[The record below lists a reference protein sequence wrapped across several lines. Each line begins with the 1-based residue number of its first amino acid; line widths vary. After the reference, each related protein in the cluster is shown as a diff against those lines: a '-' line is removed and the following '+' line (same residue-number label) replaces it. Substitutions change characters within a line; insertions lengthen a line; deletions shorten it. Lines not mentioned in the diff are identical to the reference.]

1 MEISITNENRR
12 LREIVQQLL
21 DRIDENQRIAHHFHD
36 FELSLL
42 NTSDLHST
50 ISLLLDEACRHFRL
64 ASSSLIL
71 LDRQGNLESL
81 FDATQVNYH
90 QSRLQLRRGS
100 EFYDRIYP
108 DTPRVLLQEIDVLTA
123 TRLFPGTPK
132 VGSAA
137 FLPLQHQSDV
147 FGSLHFASSDSNR
160 FIASKSTD
168 LLDHFAAVTSQSL
181 RHAIA
186 IERENLRTLL
196 DPVLEIGNRTYF
208 NRTLNRE
215 LDRARREASHLSCM
229 MLLVSDHNTDL
240 QHTLKLLVKELK
252 DNTRRV
258 DVCALIDS
266 NCITVLLPGSDTR
279 QSQTLAERIRTN
291 IGQLGLGKQIA
302 IGVHSWKA
310 RKTKNGLSEDAL
322 EKAGIE
328 LVCQAREKLSL
339 VTI

>member
-1 MEISITNENRR
+1 MEISIANENRR

-21 DRIDENQRIAHHFHD
+21 DRIDDNQRIQRHFHN

-42 NTSDLHST
+42 NSTDLHST

-71 LDRQGNLESL
+71 LDTEGSLEEL

-100 EFYDRIYP
+100 EFYDKIYP
-108 DTPRVLLQEIDVLTA
+108 DTPRVLLQEVDVLTA

-137 FLPLQHQSDV
+137 FLPLQHQTQI
-147 FGSLHFASSDSNR
+147 FGSLHFASSDSAR
-160 FIASKSTD
+160 FVASKGTD
-168 LLDHFAAVTSQSL
+168 LLDHLAAVTSQSL
-181 RHAIA
+181 RHTIA
-186 IERENLRTLL
+186 IERENLKSLL
-196 DPVLEIGNRTYF
+196 DPILEIGNARYF
-208 NRTLNRE
+208 NRTLSRE

-229 MLLVSDHNTDL
+229 LLIVNAHNEQLTPV
-240 QHTLKLLVKELK
+240 LKSLVKELK
-252 DNTRRV
+252 ENIRRV
-258 DVCALIDS
+258 DVCSVIDE
-266 NCITVLLPGSDTR
+266 NCIAVLLPGSDSR
-279 QSQTLAERIRTN
+279 QSQTLADRIRRSTMK
-291 IGQLGLGKQIA
+291 LGFGDQVA

-322 EKAGIE
+322 EKAGVE
-328 LVCQAREKLSL
+328 LVSQAKEKVIPLNS
-339 VTI
+339 